1 VYFRKVLEVS
11 FDGNGGSIEEE
22 PHTVKQGLSY
32 GELPVPVRDGYLF
45 DGWYTQPEGGEEINC
60 DSIVSLGESHT
71 LYARWKREG
80 EDAEISNSSDTP
92 PDSSNSEKVSTPEK
106 VTWKKSIA
114 KKGKRIQL
122 RWKKVKGADGYQIT
136 IAGSRAF
143 KKAKNTNTATNKI
156 ILKKKKAAQY
166 VRIRAY
172 KKDATGKKVYGA
184 YSRVKK
190 VKAYQ

>member
-32 GELPVPVRDGYLF
+32 GELPVPVRAGYLF

-71 LYARWKREG
+71 LYARWKKEG
-80 EDAEISNSSDTP
+80 EDAGVSNSSDSG
-92 PDSSNSEKVSTPEK
+92 DLEKATTPEK

-122 RWKKVKGADGYQIT
+122 RWKKVKGADGYQLT

-143 KKAKNTNTATNKI
+143 KKAKNRNTATNKI

-166 VRIRAY
+166 VKIRAY